1 MLRIIKTESNYK
13 NALAEIDNLLEK
25 DPDTGTPDADRLE
38 LLTLLVQDYESQKFR
53 VPLPDPIDAILFRM
67 EQQSLSQKDLVP
79 YIGSR
84 SKVSEILSR
93 KRPLSLSMIRA
104 LHAGLGIPARV
115 LLYEQDSSL
124 LKETDVEWDR
134 FPLREMIRRGWI
146 QEKISDIQDQTEEV
160 LRRFFAKLGSEASAL
175 ALYRKMPSNTRSA
188 RSMDEYAL
196 LAWTARVIIQATDN
210 PPPGEYHPETVT
222 PEFMREIAQLSWSEQ
237 GPVLAKEFLEKHG
250 VSLIIESHLPK
261 THLDGAA
268 ILLQD
273 GKRPIIGLTL
283 RHDRL
288 DNFWFCLM
296 HELAHISLH
305 LDEKTAQ
312 FYDDLDV
319 ESQDDPRE
327 GEADKVA
334 SEALIP
340 EEVWRKSPASRL
352 RTPEAVQHLAGQLRI
367 HPALVAGRMR
377 HQFNSYRILNQLVG
391 HNQVRKSFPKVD
403 WS

>member
-1 MLRIIKTESNYK
+1 MFRIIKTDSDYR
-13 NALAEIDNLLEK
+13 NALAEIDSLLDR
-25 DPDTGTPDADRLE
+25 DPDPGSSDADRLE
-38 LLTLLVQDYESQKFR
+38 LLTLLVQDYESQIFQ
-53 VPLPDPIDAILFRM
+53 VSLPDPVDAILFRM

-84 SKVSEILSR
+84 SKVSEVLSG
-93 KRPLSLSMIRA
+93 KRPLSLSMVRA
-104 LHAGLGIPARV
+104 LHAGLGIPAKV
-115 LLYEQDSSL
+115 LLHEQASNL
-124 LKETDVEWDR
+124 MKEPDVEWTR

-146 QEKISDIQDQTEEV
+146 QEKVSDVQGQAEEV
-160 LRRFFAKLGSEASAL
+160 LRRFFAKVGPETSVL
-175 ALYRKMPSNTRSA
+175 ALYRKSSSSMRSI

-196 LAWTARVIIQATDN
+196 LAWTARVIIQSSEN
-210 PPPGEYHPETVT
+210 PPPGGYHPQTVT
-222 PEFMREIAQLSWSEQ
+222 LEFMRQVAQLSWSEQ
-237 GPVLAKEFLEKHG
+237 GPALAKEFLEKHG

-273 GKRPIIGLTL
+273 EKRPIIGLTL

-288 DNFWFCLM
+288 DNFWFCLL

-305 LDEKTAQ
+305 LDEKTVQ
-312 FYDDLDV
+312 FYDDLDL

-327 GEADKVA
+327 READKMA
-334 SEALIP
+334 GEALIP

-352 RTPEAVQHLAGQLRI
+352 RTPEAAQHLANQLRI
-367 HPALVAGRMR
+367 HPAVVAGRMR
-377 HQFNSYRILNQLVG
+377 HQFKSYRVLNQLVG
-391 HNQVRKSFPKVD
+391 HNQVRKSFPNVE